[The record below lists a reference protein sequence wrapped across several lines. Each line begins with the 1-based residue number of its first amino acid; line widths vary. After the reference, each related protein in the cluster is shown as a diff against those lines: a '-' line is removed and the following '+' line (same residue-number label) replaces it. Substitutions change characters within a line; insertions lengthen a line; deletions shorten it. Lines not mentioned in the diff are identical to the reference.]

1 MTIVPLQK
9 VTLYG
14 MARDREDAV
23 TALQRLGCV
32 HLLPLRRAAPLEV
45 PDAVRRRRADAAFAH
60 LTAAPDQRRPWPAG
74 RSVDLDVLIADAL
87 DNKARLRDLR
97 DRIDFLRE
105 RIRGLAAFGDF
116 ALPPGAALRGRK
128 LWFYTVPLKLRRA
141 LQDIDLPWQV
151 VGRGPTVWHVAVL
164 AREEPPADLLPVP
177 RVHTGSRRLSH
188 LHADLAD
195 AEIALERA
203 EDAWSELSRSR
214 FVLGLRLAQAQD
226 ADARREATAMTL
238 EAGPVF
244 ALQGWAP
251 VAATDDLHRLARD
264 TGLAITLAPPGPDD
278 SPPTLL
284 DTADGMPG
292 SDAITTFYRVP
303 AYGAWDPS
311 LIVYASFAVFF
322 AMILADAGYAGVLGG
337 ILAFYWRRLGHSG
350 KGRRARVMVAVL
362 LAVAGAYGVAA
373 GSYFGLSPQD
383 GPLARVAFIDVT
395 DVDAMMRVSIC
406 IGVAH
411 VSLANAVAARR
422 ARGLAQAAVHV
433 GWIVAACGGLAL
445 WLVPGP
451 WGGVALATGLAAVV
465 LGQGAARPVVT
476 ARDWLWRI
484 LAGLQGLTRVSSMFG
499 DVLSYMRL
507 FALGLAS
514 ASLAAT
520 FNGLALDLAGGVP
533 GGGVALAIVV
543 AALGHGIN
551 LALGIVSG
559 AVHGLRL
566 NFIEFFG
573 WGLTEEGYPFRAF
586 ARREIAP

>member
-14 MARDREDAV
+14 MAQDRDAAV
-23 TALQRLGCV
+23 GDLQRLGCV
-32 HLLPLRRAAPLEV
+32 HLLPLRRAASLEV
-45 PDAVRRRRADAAFAH
+45 PDAARRRRADAAFAH

-105 RIRGLAAFGDF
+105 RIRGLEAFGDF
-116 ALPPGAALRGRK
+116 ALPPDDALRGCK

-141 LQDIDLPWQV
+141 LQVIDLPWQV

-164 AREEPPADLLPVP
+164 AHDEPRANLLPVP

-188 LHADLAD
+188 LNADLAD

-203 EDAWSELSRSR
+203 TDAWSELSRSR

-226 ADARREATAMTL
+226 ADARREASAMAL

-251 VAATDDLHRLARD
+251 VAAADDLQALARD
-264 TGLAITLAPPGPDD
+264 TGLAITLAAPGPDD

-284 DTADGMPG
+284 DTSQGMPG
-292 SDAITTFYRVP
+292 SDALTTFYRVP

-311 LIVYASFAVFF
+311 LIVFASFAVFF
-322 AMILADAGYAGVLGG
+322 AMILADAGYAVVLGML
-337 ILAFYWRRLGHSG
+337 LALYWRRLGG
-350 KGRRARVMVAVL
+350 NAEGRRARVMIGVL

-373 GSYFGLSPQD
+373 GSYFGLVPQN
-383 GPLARVAFIDVT
+383 GWLARVSFIDIT
-395 DVDAMMRVSIC
+395 DVDTMMRVSIC

-422 ARGLAQAAVHV
+422 ARSRAQAAVHL

-451 WGGVALATGLAAVV
+451 WGGAALVLGMVAVV
-465 LGQGAARPVVT
+465 AGQGAAHPVT
-476 ARDWLWRI
+476 TPRDWLWRI
-484 LAGLQGLTRVSSMFG
+484 AAGFQGLTRVSSMFG

-520 FNGLALDLAGGVP
+520 FNGLAMDLAGGVL

-586 ARREIAP
+586 TRREITQ

>member
-1 MTIVPLQK
+1 MTIVPLVQ

-14 MARDREDAV
+14 LARDRDAAV
-23 TALQRLGCV
+23 AGLQRLGCV
-32 HLLPLRRAAPLEV
+32 HLLPLRRADPLEV
-45 PDAVRRRRADAAFAH
+45 PDAARRRRADAAFAH
-60 LTAAPDQRRPWPAG
+60 LMAAPDQRRPWPAG
-74 RSVDLDVLIADAL
+74 RAVDLDVLIADAL
-87 DNKARLRDLR
+87 DNKARLRELR

-116 ALPPGAALRGRK
+116 ALPPEDALRGLK

-141 LQDIDLPWQV
+141 LHAIDLPWQV
-151 VGRGPTVWHVAVL
+151 VGRGPTVWHVAVI
-164 AREEPPADLLPVP
+164 ARDEPPADLLPVP
-177 RVHTGSRRLSH
+177 RVHTGSRGLSH
-188 LHADLAD
+188 LQADLAD

-214 FVLGLRLAQAQD
+214 MALGLRLAQAQD
-226 ADARREATAMTL
+226 ADARRAASAMAL
-238 EAGPVF
+238 DAGPVF

-251 VAATDDLHRLARD
+251 VAAADDLQALARD
-264 TGLAITLAPPGPDD
+264 MGLAITLAPPGPDD
-278 SPPTLL
+278 DPPTLL
-284 DTADGMPG
+284 DTSEGMPG
-292 SDAITTFYRVP
+292 SEAITTFYRVP

-311 LIVYASFAVFF
+311 LIVFASFAVFF
-322 AMILADAGYAGVLGG
+322 AMILADAGYAAVLAGLLG
-337 ILAFYWRRLGHSG
+337 LYWRRLGRNAAA
-350 KGRRARVMVAVL
+350 RRARTMMGVL

-373 GSYFGLSPQD
+373 GSWFGIAPQE
-383 GPLARVAFIDVT
+383 GLLARMAFIDIA
-395 DVDAMMRVSIC
+395 DVDTMMRVSIC

-411 VSLANAVAARR
+411 VSLANALAARR
-422 ARGLAQAAVHV
+422 APTRALAAVHV
-433 GWIVAACGGLAL
+433 GWIVAACGGLML

-451 WGGVALATGLAAVV
+451 LGGVALAAGLLAVV
-465 LGQGAARPVVT
+465 AGQGATRPVSSP
-476 ARDWLWRI
+476 RDWLWRI
-484 LAGLQGLTRVSSMFG
+484 AAGLQGLTRVSSMFG

-520 FNGLALDLAGGVP
+520 FNGLAMDLAGGVP
-533 GGGVALAIVV
+533 GAGVALAILV

-573 WGLTEEGYPFRAF
+573 WGLTEEGYPFKAF
-586 ARREIAP
+586 ARREIAE

>member
-14 MARDREDAV
+14 MARDRADTVA
-23 TALQRLGCV
+23 ALQRLGCV
-32 HLLPLRRAAPLEV
+32 HLLPLRRTAPLEV
-45 PDAVRRRRADAAFAH
+45 PDAARRRRADAAFAH

-74 RSVDLDVLIADAL
+74 RTVDLDVLIADAL
-87 DNKARLRDLR
+87 ANKARLRDLR

-116 ALPPGAALRGRK
+116 ALPPDHALRGRK

-141 LQDIDLPWQV
+141 LHAIDLPWQV
-151 VGRGPTVWHVAVL
+151 VGRGPTMWHVAVL
-164 AREEPPADLLPVP
+164 ARDEPPADLLPVP

-188 LHADLAD
+188 LHADLGD
-195 AEIALERA
+195 AEIALERE

-214 FVLGLRLAQAQD
+214 IVLGLRLAQAQD
-226 ADARREATAMTL
+226 ADARRAAAAMTL

-251 VAATDDLHRLARD
+251 VAAADDLHRLAGEM
-264 TGLAITLAPPGPDD
+264 GLAITLAPPGPGD

-322 AMILADAGYAGVLGG
+322 AMILADAGYAAVLGG
-337 ILAFYWRRLGHSG
+337 LLGLYWRRLGRRAQ
-350 KGRRARVMVAVL
+350 GRRARVMVGVL

-373 GSYFGLSPQD
+373 GSYFGLSPQA

-395 DVDAMMRVSIC
+395 DVHMMMRVSIC

-422 ARGLAQAAVHV
+422 ARSRAHTAVHL

-451 WGGVALATGLAAVV
+451 WGGVALGLGLVAVV
-465 LGQGAARPVVT
+465 VGQGAAHPVAT
-476 ARDWLWRI
+476 PGDWLWRI
-484 LAGLQGLTRVSSMFG
+484 AAGLQGLTRVSSMFG

-533 GGGVALAIVV
+533 GGGVALAILV

-586 ARREIAP
+586 ARREIAE